1 MCYASYYCEP
11 KNGSEYNMHV
21 MKVIDRIYLEHPECG
36 SGLMSDMLYR
46 DGYTVNR
53 KRVCLLMKLMG
64 LEPIYQKPYL
74 SRKKLNNPIYPYLS
88 GNLKIKCNNEVSAS
102 DITYV
107 PIQGGCI
114 YSFAII
120 EK

>member
-1 MCYASYYCEP
+1 MVLKKAQLLEPWNSPQYDIANISRSFRSLAVCYASYYCEP

-53 KRVCLLMKLMG
+53 KRVRRLMKLMA
-64 LEPIYQKPYL
+64 LEAIY
-74 SRKKLNNPIYPYLS
+74 
-88 GNLKIKCNNEVSAS
+88 
-102 DITYV
+102 
-107 PIQGGCI
+107 
-114 YSFAII
+114 
-120 EK
+120 